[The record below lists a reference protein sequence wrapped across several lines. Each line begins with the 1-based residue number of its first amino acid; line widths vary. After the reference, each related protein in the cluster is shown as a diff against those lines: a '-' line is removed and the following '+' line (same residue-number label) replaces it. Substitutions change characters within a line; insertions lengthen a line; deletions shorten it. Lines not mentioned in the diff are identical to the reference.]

1 VYNARLDRHSGAS
14 VSVLNQ
20 VLMSI
25 FSWIYKWGLTVL
37 LLIGLPFLFMEG
49 PLSRDEALDRALWD
63 LGHILYFALAIIA
76 LRSRL
81 DMRTWPHWLAISLAV
96 FIISIMLEYLR
107 YDVGHQQDW
116 SDIERNLIGAW
127 LGIFWLNKGTPQVW
141 TGRVVASGLFA
152 HQLGLVILAALTIYR
167 LDAQLPRL
175 GSFETNYELSWWQG
189 PVSISEERAWQGR
202 RSLAVELE
210 PGEYQSARMIT
221 PPRDWSAYNRLSMAV
236 YNPKLTPLTLTVRI
250 DDHNSLDS
258 NVAFGQR
265 FNESFIVEFGWN
277 LVQIPLHP
285 PENFA
290 GEKLVDLSDIARLE
304 IFAVDL
310 EQPHRIHL
318 DQLRLE

>member
-1 VYNARLDRHSGAS
+1 MYNTRLDRHSGAFATD
-14 VSVLNQ
+14 LNQ
-20 VLMSI
+20 ASMSV
-25 FSWIYKWGLTVL
+25 FSWINKWGLTAL

-49 PLSRDEALDRALWD
+49 PLSRDAALDRALWD
-63 LGHILYFALAIIA
+63 LGHILYFALAITA

-116 SDIERNLIGAW
+116 SDIERNLVGAW

-141 TGRVVASGLFA
+141 TGRVIATGLFA
-152 HQLGLVILAALTIYR
+152 HQLSLVLLAALTIYR

-175 GSFETNYELSWWQG
+175 GSFETDYELNWWQG
-189 PVSISEERAWQGR
+189 SVSLSEERAWQGR

-210 PGEYQSARMIT
+210 PDEYQGARMIT
-221 PPRDWSAYNRLSMAV
+221 PPRDWSAYDRLSMAV

-285 PENFA
+285 PQDSSAEQLLN
-290 GEKLVDLSDIARLE
+290 LSDIARVE

-310 EQPHRIHL
+310 EQPRRIHL